1 MKQKH
6 LALAVLSATS
16 FAGYASLTSSLDTVD
31 DDGWCQLLPAGKF
44 KSRDGAPHDTE
55 DGHWH
60 LDGDIAAAMIEATKA
75 SSPKVVVDYEHATLR
90 AKQTGEPAPAS
101 AWLSSS
107 TDIEWREGKGL
118 YIRPSWTER
127 AKSLIDAKEYAFLSA
142 VFPYDKSGRPLLL
155 RMAAI
160 TNDPGLVTL
169 DPVAQLAAE
178 FDLSFYHQNGS
189 INLHGQTEDSLVDE
203 LLKKLLAKLGIE
215 VPENG
220 ELTQEQESSAIEA
233 MDALKTKADKSS
245 ELEGQVA
252 TLSAQGG
259 DVDLTKYVPIDAYQA
274 LVGQVAVLSAGSTEA
289 SLDKVISD
297 AKQDGK
303 VIEAEVQYL
312 TDFGKQQG
320 VAALSAMLEKR
331 PAIAALTAT
340 QTKSQQTPPEDKDK
354 TGKLSQQELAVLNA
368 SGLTQEQY
376 LAAK

>member
-178 FDLSFYHQNGS
+178 FDLNFYHQNGS

-215 VPENG
+215 VPDGG
-220 ELTQEQESSAIEA
+220 EPTEEQQNAALTAL
-233 MDALKTKADKSS
+233 DDLKTKADD
-245 ELEGQVA
+245 LEGQVA
-252 TLSAQGG
+252 TLSANDG
-259 DVDLTKYVPIDAYQA
+259 VDLKNWVHASAYNGLLEKYAT
-274 LVGQVAVLSAGSTEA
+274 LSAGSNETSIK
-289 SLDKVISD
+289 SLISEGKK
-297 AKQDGK
+297 AGK
-303 VIEAEVQYL
+303 VFESEVEYL
-312 TDFGKQQG
+312 TKFGEQQG

-340 QTKSQQTPPEDKDK
+340 QTNSQQTPPEDKDK